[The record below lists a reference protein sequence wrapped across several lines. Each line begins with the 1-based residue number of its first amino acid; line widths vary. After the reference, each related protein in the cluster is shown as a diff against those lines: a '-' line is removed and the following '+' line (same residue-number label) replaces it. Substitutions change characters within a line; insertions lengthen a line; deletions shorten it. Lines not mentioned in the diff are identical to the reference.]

1 MFILIYV
8 TNPSEKVANDIADH
22 LIKDKM
28 VACANVFP
36 IKSMYWWQGNIERD
50 DEYVTILK
58 TRPELWEKVKNEI
71 EQIHPYD
78 TPCIMK
84 WEVAANAA
92 YEDWIK
98 KSTTGV
104 NINPL

>member
-1 MFILIYV
+1 MFIVIYI
-8 TNPSEKVANDIADH
+8 TNPSEKVANDIANH
-22 LIKDKM
+22 LIERKM

-58 TRPELWEKVKNEI
+58 TRPELWGKVKNEV
-71 EQIHPYD
+71 ENVHPYD

-84 WEVAANAA
+84 WEVTANAA
-92 YEDWIK
+92 YENWIK
-98 KSTTGV
+98 ESTGEV